1 MLPRLGAGGYVVQAP
16 SNNAST
22 NPAKPGAQSG
32 LRCAAQLRVSM
43 SFFML
48 SPLHRRRPLY
58 SNCTSRSGR
67 PLGGVNHILCGV
79 HEQRAV
85 ADKSTRRLS
94 VFSIQHIAMY
104 LSLIRDSV
112 VVVYSVLQTVARR
125 IISVLCAIC
134 ATVTRI
140 LDAIY

>member
-1 MLPRLGAGGYVVQAP
+1 
-16 SNNAST
+16 
-22 NPAKPGAQSG
+22 
-32 LRCAAQLRVSM
+32 M

-94 VFSIQHIAMY
+94 VFFDSTHRDVSVAHSRQCRGGLQRVTNSRAENHFSTVCD
-104 LSLIRDSV
+104 LRDSH
-112 VVVYSVLQTVARR
+112 SNP
-125 IISVLCAIC
+125 
-134 ATVTRI
+134 
-140 LDAIY
+140 